1 MLNDKELY
9 EALRQLLAEV
19 GSSAAG
25 PGISTTPVKTESE
38 ADGVDKDN
46 CQLSPSSDGDA
57 KPPPLPE
64 DIDASLAAASI
75 GSRELPLQE
84 FPSEAPPI
92 GAPGEPKTVLTRW
105 ADERSML
112 EPELLDNVVKR
123 IRDRGTVLNYFVS
136 GNGWL
141 WVNMCTEALAARA
154 CQRLGSLVVDGG
166 RADMPR
172 RLAA

>member
-1 MLNDKELY
+1 
-9 EALRQLLAEV
+9 LRRLLAEV
-19 GSSAAG
+19 GSGAA
-25 PGISTTPVKTESE
+25 GISTTAVKTE
-38 ADGVDKDN
+38 ADGVDKGSG
-46 CQLSPSSDGDA
+46 QLSPSSDGDA

-64 DIDASLAAASI
+64 DIDASVAVASI

-92 GAPGEPKTVLTRW
+92 GAPGEPKTVLTCW

-123 IRDRGTVLNYFVS
+123 MRERGAVLNYFVS

-141 WVNMCTEALAARA
+141 WVKMGTEAHAGL
-154 CQRLGSLVVDGG
+154 
-166 RADMPR
+166 PTP
-172 RLAA
+172 

>member
-1 MLNDKELY
+1 MLNDKELS

-25 PGISTTPVKTESE
+25 PGTNTTTPAKTEGG
-38 ADGVDKDN
+38 ADGFDKDN
-46 CQLSPSSDGDA
+46 GQLSPISDGDA

-92 GAPGEPKTVLTRW
+92 GASGEPKTVLT
-105 ADERSML
+105 
-112 EPELLDNVVKR
+112 
-123 IRDRGTVLNYFVS
+123 
-136 GNGWL
+136 
-141 WVNMCTEALAARA
+141 C
-154 CQRLGSLVVDGG
+154 
-166 RADMPR
+166 
-172 RLAA
+172 